1 LLLLLRLL
9 SGAQYSHSVILGV
22 RVYGVTPS
30 NRIGCAAIVPMYAA
44 GCLLG
49 RVCKVPLARLN
60 VDLGLRVVAQDLRV
74 GAWNHSGT
82 VGD

>member
-1 LLLLLRLL
+1 
-9 SGAQYSHSVILGV
+9 
-22 RVYGVTPS
+22 
-30 NRIGCAAIVPMYAA
+30 MYAA

-74 GAWNHSGT
+74 RAWNHSGT